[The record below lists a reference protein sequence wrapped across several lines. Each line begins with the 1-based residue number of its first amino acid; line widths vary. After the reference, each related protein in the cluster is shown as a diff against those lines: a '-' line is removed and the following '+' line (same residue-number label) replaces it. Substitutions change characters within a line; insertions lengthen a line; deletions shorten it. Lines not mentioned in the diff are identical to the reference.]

1 MFGKCKLKAEIERLK
16 KENNFLSDQIELKDS
31 HIERLKGLIMS
42 MESQMAALKEDK
54 LHRPLIKDSE
64 ISEMRVLLLSICS
77 KDKLISEYEKVLSD
91 CYIRGPKGRFAKYG
105 KETTP
110 SFKVSEKDI
119 IGDIEGFPKEVLE
132 LMLERQY
139 EQTGKINIEVFKDNR
154 ISGIG
159 FMWSESKEGHGFW
172 DNVIYDKKFDVFF
185 EKYPKKLK

>member
-16 KENNFLSDQIELKDS
+16 KENEAHRAFVNDLIRELLNKVYFDQN
-31 HIERLKGLIMS
+31 
-42 MESQMAALKEDK
+42 
-54 LHRPLIKDSE
+54 
-64 ISEMRVLLLSICS
+64 LSICS

-91 CYIRGPKGRFAKYG
+91 CYIRGPKGRFVKYG

-119 IGDIEGFPKEVLE
+119 IGDIAGFPKEVLE

-154 ISGIG
+154 ISGKPGLG
-159 FMWSESKEGHGFW
+159 FMWSESKEGYYFW
-172 DNVIYDKKFDVFF
+172 ECVIRNKNFDVFF